1 MKHEYYEGIDLIQTT
16 LLEID
21 QVNKDAN
28 LKVLNQM
35 KDRLITKLKE
45 IREKMNKGISD
56 VVIKFDEPLY
66 TWVLKTIKIN
76 E

>member
-1 MKHEYYEGIDLIQTT
+1 
-16 LLEID
+16 
-21 QVNKDAN
+21 
-28 LKVLNQM
+28 M

-66 TWVLKTIKIN
+66 TRVLKTIKIN
-76 E
+76 EQKLLENQ

>member
-1 MKHEYYEGIDLIQTT
+1 LLKHEYYEGIDLIQTT

-66 TWVLKTIKIN
+66 T
-76 E
+76 